1 MGTLQSWR
9 RAYGALKDTT
19 KVGLVRVNSD
29 YAELDVAIVKATNH
43 VECPPKD
50 RHLRKIFLATSA
62 IRPRA
67 DVAYCIHALSRRLH
81 KTRNWTVALKAL
93 LVLHRLLRDGDPTFR
108 EELLNFSQK
117 GRIMQISNFKDDS
130 SPVAWDC
137 SGWVRTYALFL
148 EERLECFR
156 VLKYDIEAERLPKV
170 SPGQEKGYSK
180 TRDLDGEK
188 LLEQLPALQQL
199 LHRLIGCKPEGAAKH
214 NHIIQYALSLVLK
227 ESFKVYCAIN
237 EGIINLV
244 EKFFEMPRHE
254 AIKALEIYKRAG
266 LQAGNLSAFYEVCK
280 GLELARNFQF
290 PVLRE
295 PPQSFLT
302 TMEEYMR
309 DAPQMVDVTSGPLLL
324 TYTPDDGLT
333 SEDVGPSHEEHE
345 TSLPSDSAV
354 VPSEETQLSSQ
365 PPSSVESP
373 QNFIDTDDLL
383 GLHDDTPDPLAI
395 LDQNALALAL
405 VSNDVDSSPFSF
417 GQARD
422 LDPSGWE
429 LALVTTPSNDISA
442 ATERQL
448 AGGLD
453 TLTLN
458 SLYDDG
464 AFRAA
469 QQPAYGV
476 PASNPFEVQDL
487 FAFSDSVS
495 PPSAVNNPFGP
506 YEPTYHQQE
515 QQPQLQVAPSPAN
528 PFGDF
533 GEFPIVPVSEPQ
545 STTSFGAF
553 PVPVSEPSN
562 TTGFGEI
569 PVVPVTE
576 PPNTTLFGEFPI
588 VPVSE
593 AQNTTG
599 FGALPVIPVSET
611 SNTTGFGESPVAAS
625 EPQNTTGFGALPVI
639 PVSEPSKTTGLGAL
653 PVVPV
658 SEPQNTTGF
667 GEFPVNAGAHEQH
680 NSNNPFG
687 STGFL

>member
-1 MGTLQSWR
+1 LAILLCVLLQQ
-9 RAYGALKDTT
+9 
-19 KVGLVRVNSD
+19 
-29 YAELDVAIVKATNH
+29 
-43 VECPPKD
+43 
-50 RHLRKIFLATSA
+50 
-62 IRPRA
+62 
-67 DVAYCIHALSRRLH
+67 
-81 KTRNWTVALKAL
+81 VALKAL
-93 LVLHRLLRDGDPTFR
+93 LVIHRLLRDGDPTFR

-130 SPVAWDC
+130 SPVGESLLLHSRVYVFLEANEVHSRFLHRVIVDMVFALCLLTAWDC

-345 TSLPSDSAV
+345 TSSPSDSAV

-365 PPSSVESP
+365 SPPSVETP

-405 VSNDVDSSPFSF
+405 VSNDGELLGLCTGALSLPFLLVFS
-417 GQARD
+417 RN
-422 LDPSGWE
+422 SGY
-429 LALVTTPSNDISA
+429 V
-442 ATERQL
+442 
-448 AGGLD
+448 
-453 TLTLN
+453 
-458 SLYDDG
+458 
-464 AFRAA
+464 
-469 QQPAYGV
+469 
-476 PASNPFEVQDL
+476 
-487 FAFSDSVS
+487 SVS
-495 PPSAVNNPFGP
+495 S
-506 YEPTYHQQE
+506 
-515 QQPQLQVAPSPAN
+515 
-528 PFGDF
+528 
-533 GEFPIVPVSEPQ
+533 
-545 STTSFGAF
+545 
-553 PVPVSEPSN
+553 
-562 TTGFGEI
+562 
-569 PVVPVTE
+569 
-576 PPNTTLFGEFPI
+576 
-588 VPVSE
+588 
-593 AQNTTG
+593 
-599 FGALPVIPVSET
+599 
-611 SNTTGFGESPVAAS
+611 
-625 EPQNTTGFGALPVI
+625 
-639 PVSEPSKTTGLGAL
+639 
-653 PVVPV
+653 
-658 SEPQNTTGF
+658 
-667 GEFPVNAGAHEQH
+667 
-680 NSNNPFG
+680 
-687 STGFL
+687 